1 MSSACTPA
9 HDWFSDVLTGG
20 LILGLCISYAPQHY
34 RIISKGSSEG
44 FSPWFLLLGST
55 SSASGMLNIIVMQQ
69 AIIRCCRV
77 LYCLETVAGVIQVG
91 MQWLLFS
98 VILVLYIIY
107 FPPHL
112 KYVTLDIVSH
122 DSQPP
127 ERVKTNLKSDNWRL
141 SIILSWIVFIHL
153 AFCTFVTF
161 VLILDSPVD
170 PSGSVRPQLRLWATF
185 LGVSSAVLAA
195 LQYAPQ
201 IVHTYH
207 LKLVGAL
214 SVPMMMIQTPGGF
227 SHGGQHHDPVGFYI
241 DLQAEGVSH
250 SNPRPGTNW
259 TTWIMFLVAAIM
271 QGILLTLCICWK
283 VRQRRL
289 HIDDFGHPLGI
300 EFPPPE
306 PPITHESEDRE
317 LIDEALEDTFD
328 EDLVSI
334 SHEEAELAPL
344 LRDRRKRSKRRKVVD
359 KVDRNHQV
367 TGDSC

>member
-1 MSSACTPA
+1 MSAACTPA
-9 HDWFSDVLTGG
+9 HDWFSDALTGG

-55 SSASGMLNIIVMQQ
+55 SSASGMLNMMVMQHT
-69 AIIRCCRV
+69 IIRCCSV
-77 LYCLETVAGVIQVG
+77 YSALDCLETIAGVIQVG

-112 KYVTLDIVSH
+112 KYVTLDLDGH
-122 DSQPP
+122 DSRPP

-141 SIILSWIVFIHL
+141 SVTLSWIVFIHL

-161 VLILDSPVD
+161 ILILNSPAD
-170 PSGSVRPQLRLWATF
+170 PSGSARTQLSLWATF

-201 IVHTYH
+201 IVHTYR

-227 SHGGQHHDPVGFYI
+227 IMAISI
-241 DLQAEGVSH
+241 MI
-250 SNPRPGTNW
+250 RPGTNW
-259 TTWIMFLVAAIM
+259 TSWIMFLVAAIM
-271 QGILLTLCICWK
+271 QGILLFLCICWK
-283 VRQRRL
+283 VRQHKL
-289 HIDDFGHPLGI
+289 HIDDFGHPLGL
-300 EFPPPE
+300 EFAPPE
-306 PPITHESEDRE
+306 PPITQESEDRE
-317 LIDEALEDTFD
+317 LLEETVEDTFD
-328 EDLVSI
+328 EDLVPI
-334 SHEEAELAPL
+334 SYEDAEQAPL
-344 LRDRRKRSKRRKVVD
+344 LRDRKKRSKKRRWWT
-359 KVDRNHQV
+359 RW
-367 TGDSC
+367 TGTTR